1 MNHPH
6 YVSRISF
13 HHSSN
18 LYILVFVF
26 ILIFLSFPAIYRKRF
41 SPRVIHSILQTSKP
55 WKDDPTSPVITT
67 PTNLPTIGLSHPRP
81 PPKSPAD
88 TLAETR
94 AIMDAR
100 VHTRPNHTS
109 RGTITIVPFPP
120 LLPGPY
126 VELETP
132 FFLSYAA
139 LSLCKW
145 PRPERGFASIRA
157 ADMNA
162 NMSSCFPDT
171 EVCVFSKKRTTPFK

>member
-6 YVSRISF
+6 FVSRISF

-26 ILIFLSFPAIYRKRF
+26 ILIFLSLPAIYRKRF
-41 SPRVIHSILQTSKP
+41 SLRVTHSILRTSKP
-55 WKDDPTSPVITT
+55 WKDIPGYYNPHQPTH
-67 PTNLPTIGLSHPRP
+67 LGLSHPRP

-88 TLAETR
+88 TLAETK
-94 AIMDAR
+94 AIMDVR

-171 EVCVFSKKRTTPFK
+171 EVSVFSKKRTTPFK